1 MKHFTTVML
10 GLVFSINSYAALL
23 TNEGSK
29 GKLEGVSLSSTSSA
43 TVEGEAVKLSQIG
56 AGLRSKKVAF
66 MNFKVYVG
74 ELFVSS
80 PEKFKKS
87 ESEALA
93 SLKEQ
98 KAVAVQLHF
107 LRSVGGEDVQKSFK
121 EALKVNGVNLDDSSV
136 KQFLDS
142 VTKGGEAKEGK
153 TLTILGSKLKDGSE
167 EVIYETT
174 SGNVSSIKG
183 PAGFVQQIF
192 SIWLGKP
199 ADDGVGNL
207 KASILK

>member
-10 GLVFSINSYAALL
+10 GLLLSLNSYAALL
-23 TNEGSK
+23 TTEGSK
-29 GKLEGVSLSSTSSA
+29 GKLEGVSLSSGSSSS
-43 TVEGEAVKLSQIG
+43 VEGETVKLSQIG

-74 ELFVSS
+74 ELFASS

-87 ESEALA
+87 DSEALA

-107 LRSVGGEDVQKSFK
+107 LRTVGGEDVQKSFK

-142 VTKGGEAKEGK
+142 VTQGGEAKDGK

-183 PAGFVQQIF
+183 SAGFVEKIF

-199 ADDGVGNL
+199 ADDGVAAL